1 MTTTTHHK
9 ALGDILGGLRVLAV
23 ALSGGVDSRFL
34 IHMALRAGC
43 DVLALHAT
51 GPHVA
56 RRETAWAQDW
66 AHRAGVPLLL
76 VAFDPLSIPAVA
88 SGAPDRCYHCKRAL
102 MGALQRALPGDTRRP
117 LCDGTNADDLAA
129 HRPGLRA
136 LHECGVRSPL
146 AEAGLRKADIR
157 TLGAATG
164 LDAPEQVARP
174 CLLTRLPYGVCP
186 SAPLLRRI
194 ADAEAALEDMGLR
207 DFRLRFRPDAPVLL
221 QLGPLEAVDD
231 LDKAPSPTG
240 DAHPHA
246 TIGQGRKGIGTAVL
260 RSLLTDM
267 GFPDA
272 DIARTGTV
280 SGYFDRAVARTR

>member
-9 ALGDILGGLRVLAV
+9 ALGDILGGLRVMAV

-51 GPHVA
+51 GPHVPQ
-56 RRETAWAQDW
+56 RETAWARDW
-66 AHRAGVPLLL
+66 AHGADVPLLL
-76 VAFDPLSIPAVA
+76 VAFDPLPIPAVA

-102 MGALQRALPGDTRRP
+102 MRALQLALPEDTRRP

-164 LDAPEQVARP
+164 LDAPQQVARP
-174 CLLTRLPYGVCP
+174 CLLTRLPYRVCP
-186 SAPLLRRI
+186 SAPLLHRI

-221 QLGPLEAVDD
+221 QLGPLEAVPD
-231 LDKAPSPTG
+231 LDTSAPSSG
-240 DAHPHA
+240 DAYRHA
-246 TIGQGRKGIGTAVL
+246 TTGLGRKGIGTAVL

-272 DIARTGTV
+272 DIARTDTV
-280 SGYFDRAVARTR
+280 SGYFDRTTTRTQ